1 MCAQHMTRLLRQILE
16 PQPAGPT
23 PGGLPAPPQAAHGT
37 RRRPLVATLTALR
50 RTPELGGLV
59 GISALLNLWALGQN
73 QWANTYY
80 SAAARSMASSWHN
93 FLYAS
98 ADPSGIQ
105 TVDKPP
111 LSLWVQALSVR
122 VFGFHPLAILV
133 PQALMG
139 VAAVVITYDLVRRR
153 FGRLGGTVAGLVLA
167 TTPIAVAMSRHNN
180 PDELLTLLCVAAV
193 WFAVRALEDGR
204 TRWIVLAGIAVGLGF
219 ETKMLVAL
227 VVVPAIAV
235 AWLYVAPRGRLRA
248 LRQLLAGGA
257 AMLVAGGAWPL
268 LVMLTPAGSRP
279 YISGTA
285 DNSILSLIFG
295 YDGLGRVTGQSG
307 GPGAFGG
314 GASTTFGGGTGV
326 FRLFNFALGGQE
338 GWLLAAAVVGLVV
351 LALTTRARRTDP
363 RTHWMLAVGIT
374 FLTIALLFSFAGGIF
389 HPYYVVALAPFTAA
403 LVGAGV
409 ATVAQRG
416 LGAAIGAVALLA
428 AGVLGEFV
436 VLGQYAG
443 QLRWLEVVL
452 PIACGIAAVGFFL
465 TDSRRGRALA
475 AALGVGALL
484 IGPAIWA
491 VDTLAYEA
499 QPTFPAGG
507 PATLAFDTGAF
518 GGQRRVFLGGG
529 RAPGA
534 PAGSGPLFGSAP
546 AAGGGAAAGPAGF
559 SRAAAGPGGGFS
571 AAAAAVSRGG
581 GGGGFGGG
589 GGVPSAV
596 FTYVERHG
604 GGTIA
609 VSSQSSVAP
618 LIISTDAHVA
628 GIGGFT
634 GEESDPSIAW
644 LASEVAAGHIRWV
657 LDDGSGARRFAGP
670 RGSAGALGRAPRWPP
685 RRGPARPSRPQP
697 ERSTTVPAA
706 QPRWQRSAKRRPR
719 ERAAAAA
726 SRGA

>member
-1 MCAQHMTRLLRQILE
+1 MCAQHMTRLLRHILE
-16 PQPAGPT
+16 PQPAGPS

-37 RRRPLVATLTALR
+37 RRKPFVAALAALR
-50 RTPELGGLV
+50 RAPELGGLV

-193 WFAVRALEDGR
+193 WFAVRAFEDGR
-204 TRWIVLAGIAVGLGF
+204 TRWIVLAGLAAGLAF
-219 ETKMLVAL
+219 ETKFLVAL
-227 VVVPAIAV
+227 VTVPGIAL

-257 AMLVAGGAWPL
+257 AMVVAGGAWPL

-307 GPGAFGG
+307 GPAAFNG

-326 FRLFNFALGGQE
+326 FRLFNFALGGQD
-338 GWLLAAAVVGLVV
+338 GWLLGAAVIGTVL

-374 FLTIALLFSFAGGIF
+374 FLTIALLFSFADGIF

-416 LGAAIGAVALLA
+416 LGPAVGAVALLA

-452 PIACGIAAVGFFL
+452 PIACGMAAVGCFL

-475 AALGVGALL
+475 ASLGVGALL

-491 VDTLAYEA
+491 VDTLAYA
-499 QPTFPAGG
+499 TQSTFPSGG
-507 PATLAFDTGAF
+507 PATLTSTAAATSPFGAF
-518 GGQRRVFLGGG
+518 GLPGARRPFAGGVPGGVGGG
-529 RAPGA
+529 FRR
-534 PAGSGPLFGSAP
+534 FGGR
-546 AAGGGAAAGPAGF
+546 GGGAGI
-559 SRAAAGPGGGFS
+559 
-571 AAAAAVSRGG
+571 
-581 GGGGFGGG
+581 GGFGGFG
-589 GGVPSAV
+589 AGDSSIAGMVA
-596 FTYVERHG
+596 YVDAHG

-634 GEESDPSIAW
+634 GQESDPSIAW
-644 LASEVAAGHIRWV
+644 LSSEVAAGHIRWV
-657 LDDGSGARRFAGP
+657 LDSGSGALRFAG
-670 RGSAGALGRAPRWPP
+670 GAPSLFGGGGTGF
-685 RRGPARPSRPQP
+685 GPAAAGIGGRPGASAALAAAARACTAVQ
-697 ERSTTVPAA
+697 TTAGTLYDCA
-706 QPRWQRSAKRRPR
+706 G
-719 ERAAAAA
+719 RAAALAA
-726 SRGA
+726 LS

>member
-1 MCAQHMTRLLRQILE
+1 MCAQLMARLLRHILE
-16 PQPAGPT
+16 PQPAGHS
-23 PGGLPAPPQAAHGT
+23 PGGLPAPPQAARAT
-37 RRRPLVATLTALR
+37 RRNPLVAVLAAVR
-50 RTPELGGLV
+50 RAPELGGLV

-80 SAAARSMASSWHN
+80 SAAVRSMASSWHN

-111 LSLWVQALSVR
+111 LALWVQALSVR

-139 VAAVVITYDLVRRR
+139 MAAVVITYDLVRRR
-153 FGRLGGTVAGLVLA
+153 FGRLGGAVAGLVLA

-193 WFAVRALEDGR
+193 WFAVRAFEDGR
-204 TRWIVLAGIAVGLGF
+204 TRWLVLAGVAVGLAF
-219 ETKMLVAL
+219 ETKFLVAL
-227 VVVPAIAV
+227 VTVPGIAL
-235 AWLYVAPRGRLRA
+235 AWLYVAPSGRLRA

-295 YDGLGRVTGQSG
+295 YDGLGRVTGQAG
-307 GPGAFGG
+307 GPAAFGG

-326 FRLFNFALGGQE
+326 FRLFNFALGGQA
-338 GWLLAAAVVGLVV
+338 GWLLAAAVVGGVL

-374 FLTIALLFSFAGGIF
+374 FLTIALLFSFADGIF

-409 ATVAQRG
+409 GAVTQRG
-416 LGAAIGAVALLA
+416 LGPAVGAFALLA
-428 AGVLGEFV
+428 AGVVGEFV
-436 VLGQYAG
+436 VLGQYVG

-452 PIACGIAAVGFFL
+452 PIACGMAAVGFFL
-465 TDSRRGRALA
+465 TDSPRGRALA
-475 AALGVGALL
+475 ASLGVGALL
-484 IGPAIWA
+484 VGPAIWA
-491 VDTLAYEA
+491 VDTLAYETTS
-499 QPTFPAGG
+499 TFPSGG
-507 PATLAFDTGAF
+507 PQTLTSTAAAANPLGAF
-518 GGQRRVFLGGG
+518 GL
-529 RAPGA
+529 PGVRT
-534 PAGSGPLFGSAP
+534 PFG
-546 AAGGGAAAGPAGF
+546 GGGA
-559 SRAAAGPGGGFS
+559 PGGVAGGF
-571 AAAAAVSRGG
+571 RR
-581 GGGGFGGG
+581 FGGG
-589 GGVPSAV
+589 GGPGVGGFGADDPSLTAMV
-596 FTYVERHG
+596 QYVDGHG

-609 VSSQSSVAP
+609 VSSQSSVAGT
-618 LIISTDAHVA
+618 IISTDARVA

-634 GEESDPSIAW
+634 GQESDPSIAW

-657 LDDGSGARRFAGP
+657 LDNGSGARAFGGGAAPSLFGGGTSRFSP
-670 RGSAGALGRAPRWPP
+670 AGAGIGGRPGASAALAAA
-685 RRGPARPSRPQP
+685 ARACTAVQ
-697 ERSTTVPAA
+697 TTAGTLYDCA
-706 QPRWQRSAKRRPR
+706 G
-719 ERAAAAA
+719 RAAALQAL
-726 SRGA
+726 S